1 MSKSQKS
8 QKLQKSQK
16 IDKQLFDSNSESDS
30 DNEIEIH
37 TKNVTEVPIS
47 NNVIKPKTK
56 RNISEEQKQIL
67 RDRLQIAREKKSK
80 QKDELKAIQE
90 EFLKSKAIELNQKVL
105 NNAKK
110 IKKQQEKEYLKQFML
125 KETQK
130 SIKTKKN
137 PVVVFDENSS
147 EDESDESESEPE
159 PIIKKKTKVIKKN
172 TTPVEKK
179 PIIKK
184 YNDPPTEQ
192 PYYNYPKFVIH

>member
-1 MSKSQKS
+1 MSKSQKP
-8 QKLQKSQK
+8 QKIQKSQK

-130 SIKTKKN
+130 AIKTKKN
-137 PVVVFDENSS
+137 PVVVFNENSS
-147 EDESDESESEPE
+147 EDESESESEPE
-159 PIIKKKTKVIKKN
+159 PINKKTKAIKKR

-192 PYYNYPKFVIH
+192 PHYSYPNFIVY

>member
-1 MSKSQKS
+1 MSKSQKP
-8 QKLQKSQK
+8 QKIQKSQK

-67 RDRLQIAREKKSK
+67 RDRLQIAREKKAK
-80 QKDELKAIQE
+80 QKDELKAIKE

-137 PVVVFDENSS
+137 PVVVFNENSS
-147 EDESDESESEPE
+147 EDESESESEPE
-159 PIIKKKTKVIKKN
+159 PINKKTKAIKKR

-192 PYYNYPKFVIH
+192 PHYSYPNFIVY